1 MSFLRNEELKV
12 LNYVSGKET
21 SSLKRIKYSIL
32 THSDAKGRIQCDMVI
47 LWSFCCKMDET
58 QSLTVLNPNSLYCA
72 VPSLTHV
79 SG

>member
-32 THSDAKGRIQCDMVI
+32 THSLMQKEEYSVI
-47 LWSFCCKMDET
+47 W
-58 QSLTVLNPNSLYCA
+58 
-72 VPSLTHV
+72 
-79 SG
+79 